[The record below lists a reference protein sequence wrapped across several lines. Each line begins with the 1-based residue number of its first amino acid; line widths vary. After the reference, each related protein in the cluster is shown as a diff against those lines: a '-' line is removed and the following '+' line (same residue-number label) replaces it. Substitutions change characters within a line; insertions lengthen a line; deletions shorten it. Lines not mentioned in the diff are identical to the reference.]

1 MTRLLF
7 LSYVTRVL
15 KRTDKN
21 TEIYEAY
28 NETIRD
34 ISSRAKFQEY
44 AFQSYVACVQ
54 GQEDYPLPTTLLHLQ
69 HPVRLL
75 EGSATNDSGNP
86 LTHISKAEYDR
97 REPNPNRTSPD
108 EGRPGAYTI
117 YSNSILLTPIP
128 DGAGYLLEINWC
140 NVPTNLSGDSD
151 VSSFNE
157 LWDEILK
164 HGTLFRMFALL
175 GMYQD
180 SEYWRALYETGIR
193 RMVEINSDK
202 TGGWIGIVA
211 NNSL

>member
-1 MTRLLF
+1 
-7 LSYVTRVL
+7 
-15 KRTDKN
+15 
-21 TEIYEAY
+21 
-28 NETIRD
+28 
-34 ISSRAKFQEY
+34 
-44 AFQSYVACVQ
+44 
-54 GQEDYPLPTTLLHLQ
+54 
-69 HPVRLL
+69 
-75 EGSATNDSGNP
+75 
-86 LTHISKAEYDR
+86 
-97 REPNPNRTSPD
+97 
-108 EGRPGAYTI
+108 
-117 YSNSILLTPIP
+117 
-128 DGAGYLLEINWC
+128 LLEINWC